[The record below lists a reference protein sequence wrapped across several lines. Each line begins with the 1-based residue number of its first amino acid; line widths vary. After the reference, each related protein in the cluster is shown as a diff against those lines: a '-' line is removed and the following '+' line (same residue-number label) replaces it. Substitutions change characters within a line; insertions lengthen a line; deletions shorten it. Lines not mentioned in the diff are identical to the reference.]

1 MNCKNDLSKD
11 LEQVLMR
18 FEKIKAD
25 RDRYKKMWNSL
36 AKHIEKQKEKVV
48 RYYADNDK
56 IIEEGISYDN
66 DEMSIRATLLK
77 MDELEELLGV
87 VEIEKENDE
96 WLT

>member
-36 AKHIEKQKEKVV
+36 EKHIEKQKEKVV
-48 RYYADNDK
+48 RYYADGDRV
-56 IIEEGISYDN
+56 IEEGISYDN
-66 DEMSIRATLLK
+66 DEMSIRATLIK
-77 MDELEELLGV
+77 MSEIEELLSDELEE
-87 VEIEKENDE
+87 ENE
-96 WLT
+96 Q

>member
-96 WLT
+96 